1 MENRPSIKVS
11 LKKSEDTSYTD
22 PLTGEIYPGGAPAPS
37 QSAYRQAFPQQE
49 YSAPQQQFGVQPEIY
64 PTQPSQSAQAAPF
77 IRPVQPAQPVVVQP
91 AQSIQTAQ
99 PIEEGMKFCKFC
111 GNHIHM
117 DAVVCVYCGRQ
128 VEELRSSAQVQP
140 VVINNTNNTTTT
152 VSGSPKNKWV
162 AFVLCL
168 LFGYFGVHR
177 FYEGKVGTGL
187 LWMFTVG
194 MFGLGWL
201 VDLLII
207 LTKPTT
213 YYVK

>member
-1 MENRPSIKVS
+1 MEDRPSIKVS
-11 LKKSEDTSYTD
+11 LKKPEDGSYTD
-22 PLTGEIYPGGAPAPS
+22 PLTGEIYPGGAPTPS
-37 QSAYRQAFPQQE
+37 QSAYRQTSPQQE
-49 YSAPQQQFGVQPEIY
+49 YSAPQQPELY
-64 PTQPSQSAQAAPF
+64 PAQPSKPAQAAPF
-77 IRPVQPAQPVVVQP
+77 IQPMQPAQPVAVQP
-91 AQSIQTAQ
+91 AQSIQAAQ

-140 VVINNTNNTTTT
+140 VVINNTNNTATT
-152 VSGSPKNKWV
+152 VSGTPKNKWV
-162 AFVLCL
+162 AFLLCL
-168 LFGYFGVHR
+168 LFGCFGVHR

-194 MFGLGWL
+194 MFGIGWL

-213 YYVK
+213 YYV